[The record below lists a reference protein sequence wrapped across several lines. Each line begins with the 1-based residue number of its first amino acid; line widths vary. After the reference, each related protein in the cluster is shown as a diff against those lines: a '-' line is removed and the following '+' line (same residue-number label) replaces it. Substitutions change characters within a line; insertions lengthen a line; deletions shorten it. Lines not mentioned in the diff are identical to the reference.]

1 MRHTATQRLALHAI
15 TGFREIEI
23 VQEATVRRGGRHTCR
38 RRPHLEEVT
47 VSTTVVDFPNNGP
60 RFRRSMCRHYTPTA
74 RSRQRNVAR

>member
-23 VQEATVRRGGRHTCR
+23 VEATVRRGGRHTCR
-38 RRPHLEEVT
+38 RRPYLEEVT

-60 RFRRSMCRHYTPTA
+60 RFRRSMCRQYTPTA
-74 RSRQRNVAR
+74 MRRQRDVAR